1 MTNRDQKRQFDE
13 AVRQIERIIGRKLG
27 KDDFRDCSERYRMK
41 GTIWKASFRWGSLC
55 FRNRTAI

>member
-27 KDDFRDCSERYRMK
+27 KDEIQRLHREISHEGYDLEGIVQVGLALFPE
-41 GTIWKASFRWGSLC
+41 
-55 FRNRTAI
+55 